1 MGVFAR
7 LLLGLAAEALC
18 ERLRPTVRYVVSD
31 LPEVAGQRWLR
42 CPVEDPVRLRRPWQA
57 MPRFPE
63 GDPAG
68 RRASVLGTAG
78 RCKAA

>member
-1 MGVFAR
+1 MEVFAR

-42 CPVEDPVRLRRPWQA
+42 CPVGGPVRLRRPWQA

-68 RRASVLGTAG
+68 RRASVLGTSGG
-78 RCKAA
+78 RKAA